1 MKAMEG
7 KSEIVEVKTFPFP
20 AGFNWAVGPMMQ
32 RFIEALA
39 DRRIL
44 GAKCPGCGYT
54 YVPPR
59 SRCGKCHAAIEEK
72 NLLDLSSTGTLMSYT
87 EAHVKPDGNGNLQD
101 LEKPMLVGAVKLDDA
116 DSMLF
121 MPVEGVKPADLK
133 EGLKLKIRWREDAKG
148 ELADMRCFEPAA

>member
-1 MKAMEG
+1 MED

-59 SRCGKCHAAIEEK
+59 SRCGKCYGAIDEK
-72 NLLDLSSTGTLMSYT
+72 NLLDLSGRGTLMSYT

-148 ELADMRCFEPAA
+148 ELADMRCFEPAT

>member
-1 MKAMEG
+1 MEG

-39 DRRIL
+39 NRRVL
-44 GAKCPGCGYT
+44 GARCPECGYT

-59 SRCGKCHAAIEEK
+59 SRCGKCYAVVDEM
-72 NLLDLSSTGTLMSYT
+72 NMLDLSGRGTLMSYT
-87 EAHVKPDGNGNLQD
+87 EAHVKLDGNGNLQD
-101 LEKPMLVGAVKLDDA
+101 LEKPTIVGAVKLDGA

-133 EGLKLKIRWREDAKG
+133 ESLKVKIRWREETRG
-148 ELADMRCFEPAA
+148 ELADIRCFEPAT